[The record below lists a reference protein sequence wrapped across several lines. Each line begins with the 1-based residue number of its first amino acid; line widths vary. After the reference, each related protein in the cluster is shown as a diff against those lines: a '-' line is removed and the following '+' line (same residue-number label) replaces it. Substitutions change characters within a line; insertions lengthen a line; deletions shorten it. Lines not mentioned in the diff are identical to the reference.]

1 MRDENIDAV
10 MDLFFE
16 YYRKDGMHAP
26 ITANWVSWFAM
37 EALDHVLSPTT
48 ALYRLRSLVKRG
60 YLMVT
65 LSHSPF
71 REYEFYLTPGNE

>member
-1 MRDENIDAV
+1 MRNENIDAV

-16 YYRKDGMHAP
+16 YYRREGEHTA
-26 ITANWVSWFAM
+26 ITANWVSWFAT
-37 EALDHVLSPTT
+37 EALDFTLSPTT
-48 ALYRLRSLVKRG
+48 ALYRLRTLVARG
-60 YLMVT
+60 FLMVT